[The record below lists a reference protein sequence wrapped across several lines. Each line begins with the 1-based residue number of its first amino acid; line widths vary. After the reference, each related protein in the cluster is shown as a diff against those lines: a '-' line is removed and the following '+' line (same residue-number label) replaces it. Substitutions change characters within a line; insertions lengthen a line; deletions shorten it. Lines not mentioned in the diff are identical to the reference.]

1 MVSLYLCTNQFLLL
15 PVMTDI
21 AAAILSLLVILA
33 ATADV
38 LSRSIPNQL
47 TLLIAASFFLF
58 AWACGMPLA
67 DLVMHVGFGIGLLVI
82 AVVLFSF
89 GLFGGGDGKLIAAAG
104 LWIGPAGLVDFLLGT
119 AVTGGFLALA
129 FLAYSVPSLL
139 FSQPE
144 AGSAGRRALLAGT
157 LPYGYAIAA
166 GTLLALPESWWAS
179 PIPQ

>member
-1 MVSLYLCTNQFLLL
+1 MVLFYLCTNQFPQL

-47 TLLIAASFFLF
+47 TLLITASFFLF
-58 AWACGMPLA
+58 ALAYGMPLA
-67 DLVMHVGFGIGLLVI
+67 DLAMHVGFGIGLLVI

-104 LWIGPAGLVDFLLGT
+104 LWIGPTGLADFLLGT
-119 AVTGGFLALA
+119 AVTGGLLALA
-129 FLAYSVPSLL
+129 FLAYSVPSWL
-139 FSQPE
+139 FCKSE
-144 AGSAGRRALLAGT
+144 VVSANRSALPAGT

-179 PIPQ
+179 QLPQ